1 MVLRNCVRRLRDCVC
16 LFFIFVCCCCN
27 SNKVSA
33 VSETRLIE
41 VGLVGEGS
49 KKKHNKIKTSKYT
62 LLMFLPKNLM
72 EQFRRVVN
80 FYFLIVTVIAVII
93 DSPVSPF
100 TSIAPLSFMVLVTAV
115 KQGYEDWL
123 RHKADNKVNNQIVET
138 IHNGVVKEVRNSRI
152 APGTLVRV
160 KRGKEV
166 PADIVLLCSAGE
178 SGKCFVTTA
187 NLDGETNLKTLRVPP
202 PLVGYPPDSL
212 PQGMRIEVPHPVADL
227 YTFYGRLE
235 IPGQDS
241 LALSTDNLMLRGS
254 RVKNTEWAIGCAVYT
269 GEETKLALNSKYT
282 GNKFSSC
289 ESAVN
294 SFLGLFIFI
303 LVFEI
308 SISLLFKI
316 LIEGR
321 NSGRDVY
328 LGPGTRYPAP
338 LASIFQD
345 LFSFLL
351 LYYYI
356 IPMSLYV
363 TIELYKFIGA
373 LFIGWDEELRC
384 EETGQPAMANTSDL
398 NEELGQVE
406 VLFSDKTGTLTK
418 NLMVFKAC
426 SIKGHVYEEKDAR
439 LYDIERFDEPVDV
452 PLQTDIKFFFTIL
465 ALCHSV
471 QISSEDMKKLSARLS
486 GNMQLRN
493 FFRRKKLNRAGTDGS
508 TESPNSN
515 GVLNTLTWSA
525 LLNVNGSKMDYQGSS
540 PDEKALVEAAD
551 RVGVTFLGEEGNN
564 LILKVGDHTHMYERL
579 QVIEFTSERKR
590 MSIIV
595 KDKDGKI
602 WLFCKGAE
610 SSVFPICKDSVMVEE
625 TNRDINVF
633 ANKGLRT
640 LAVAYREIPHEEY
653 DRVTESIKRID
664 GRSAEALQQV
674 TQQFKVLE
682 QQLTLV
688 GATAVEDCLQDD
700 VADTLASLR
709 RAGIRTWVLTGDKG
723 HQQLLASH
731 HVPFHQVETAIN
743 VAQSCSHISESDRR
757 MFLVGV
763 RDDVAL
769 QAHFEECRR
778 AASEPSYR
786 DLTLIVDGTSMA
798 GILDTPAAPQFV
810 DLSMKCDAVLC
821 CRLSP
826 IQKAKIVKLI
836 KGSPERPITAA
847 IGDGANDISM
857 IQEAHVGFGIFG
869 KEGHQAARSADFA
882 FTKFSMVKKMLLVM
896 GHWYYQRLAT
906 LIHYFFYKNL
916 VLGNLMLF
924 FQVHTAF
931 STQSIFDSMYLTC
944 YNLVFTSVPCLVL
957 AVTDQRYP
965 ADLLMK
971 NPTLYREIRKNK
983 LMSWWQ
989 FVAWILTALYHSV
1002 VIYGFS
1008 KLLFY
1013 TAVISR
1019 DAKTVDLWCYGA
1031 VLFHLMMLV
1040 VSLKLWLQA
1049 RYHTLVFVASILLS
1063 VIGYV
1068 VFNTTYSMFNLQI
1081 DGDVLGTY
1089 TRLLTSPSFGFLN
1102 CLVIVAT
1109 LSPDYCARLI
1119 SDKRGLRYLSTGI
1132 ASLQRVFTTRL

>member
-1 MVLRNCVRRLRDCVC
+1 MVLGNGVRRLRECVC
-16 LFFIFVCCCCN
+16 ALFVFICCCCA

-33 VSETRLIE
+33 AAETRLIE
-41 VGLVGEGS
+41 VGAADERS

-80 FYFLIVTVIAVII
+80 FYFLIVTVIAVVI

-100 TSIAPLSFMVLVTAV
+100 TSIAPLSFMVLVTAM

-138 IHNGVVKEVRNSRI
+138 VRNGVINKVRNSSI

-160 KRGKEV
+160 RRGREV
-166 PADIVLLCSAGE
+166 PADLVLLCAADGA
-178 SGKCFVTTA
+178 GKCYVTTA

-202 PLVGYPPDSL
+202 PLVGYTPDIL
-212 PQGMRIEVPHPVADL
+212 PHGMRIEVPHPVADL

-241 LALSTDNLMLRGS
+241 LALGTDNLMLRGS

-269 GEETKLALNSKYT
+269 GEETKLALNSKYS

-294 SFLGLFIFI
+294 SFLVLFI
-303 LVFEI
+303 LLLLFEI
-308 SISLLFKI
+308 SISMVFKVI
-316 LIEGR
+316 IEKR
-321 NSGRDVY
+321 HPERDVF
-328 LGPGTRYPAP
+328 LGPGTKYPPSVATV
-338 LASIFQD
+338 LQD

-384 EETGQPAMANTSDL
+384 EETGRPAIANTSDL

-426 SIKGHVYEEKDAR
+426 SIGGRVYEEKESR
-439 LYDIERFDEPVDV
+439 LYDIERFDEPADTF
-452 PLQTDIKFFFTIL
+452 QTDIKFFFTIL

-486 GNMQLRN
+486 GNGNMQLMN
-493 FFRRKKLNRAGTDGS
+493 FFRRKKLNRGTIGNVNNVN
-508 TESPNSN
+508 ENKP
-515 GVLNTLTWSA
+515 GVLNTIAWNS
-525 LLNVNGSKMDYQGSS
+525 LLRDTGSKMDYQASS

-564 LILKVGDHTHMYERL
+564 LVIKVGDDTEMYERL
-579 QVIEFTSERKR
+579 QLIEFTSERKR
-590 MSIIV
+590 MSVIV
-595 KDKDGKI
+595 RDKNGKI

-610 SSVFPICKDSVMVEE
+610 SSVFPICKDTVMIEE
-625 TNRDINVF
+625 TNRDINAF
-633 ANKGLRT
+633 ANRGLRT
-640 LAVAYREIPHEEY
+640 LAVAYREIPYEEY
-653 DRVTESIKRID
+653 ARVTEAIKRID
-664 GRSAEALQQV
+664 GKSASALQQV
-674 TQQFKVLE
+674 TLQYRVLE
-682 QQLTLV
+682 HQLTLV

-700 VADTLASLR
+700 VSDTLASLR
-709 RAGIRTWVLTGDKG
+709 RAGIRTWVLTGDK
-723 HQQLLASH
+723 
-731 HVPFHQVETAIN
+731 VETAIN
-743 VAQSCSHISESDRR
+743 VAQSCSHISENDRR
-757 MFLVGV
+757 MFLIGV
-763 RDDVAL
+763 KDELAL
-769 QAHFEECRR
+769 QAHLEECQRTIL
-778 AASEPSYR
+778 EPSYR
-786 DLTLIVDGTSMA
+786 DLTLIVDGTSMSC
-798 GILDTPAAPQFV
+798 ILDTPAAPAFV
-810 DLSMKCDAVLC
+810 DVSLKCNAVLC

-836 KGSPERPITAA
+836 KNSPEKPVTAA

-916 VLGNLMLF
+916 VLGNIMLF
-924 FQVHTAF
+924 FQVHSAF
-931 STQSIFDSMYLTC
+931 STQSIYDSMYLTL
-944 YNLVFTSVPCLVL
+944 YNLLFTSVPCLVL
-957 AVTDQRYP
+957 AVTDQRWP
-965 ADLLMK
+965 QALLMK
-971 NPTLYREIRKNK
+971 NPTLYREIRKNR
-983 LMSWWQ
+983 LMSWWN
-989 FVAWILTALYHSV
+989 FLAWLLSSVYHSV
-1002 VIYGFS
+1002 LIYGFS
-1008 KLLFY
+1008 KLVFMSS
-1013 TAVISR
+1013 VINT
-1019 DAKTVDLWCYGA
+1019 DAKTVDLWCFGA
-1031 VLFHLMMLV
+1031 VLFHMMMLV
-1040 VSLKLWLQA
+1040 VSLRLWLQA
-1049 RYHTLVFVASILLS
+1049 RYHTLVFVLTLLLS
-1063 VIGYV
+1063 MLCYVI
-1068 VFNTTYSMFNLQI
+1068 FNTIYSLFYFEI

-1089 TRLLTSPSFGFLN
+1089 IRLLTSPSFGFLN
-1102 CLVIVAT
+1102 CLMIVAA
-1109 LSPDYCARLI
+1109 LAPDYCARYI
-1119 SDKRGLRYLSTGI
+1119 TDSRGLRHFNTGV
-1132 ASLQRVFTTRL
+1132 ATVQRVFSTRL

>member
-1 MVLRNCVRRLRDCVC
+1 MVLSNSVRRLRECVC
-16 LFFIFVCCCCN
+16 ALFIFICCCFN
-27 SNKVSA
+27 SNKVSSA
-33 VSETRLIE
+33 SETRLIE
-41 VGLVGEGS
+41 VGLVSENG

-72 EQFRRVVN
+72 EQFRRIVN

-138 IHNGVVKEVRNSRI
+138 VQNNMIKQVRNSTI

-160 KRGKEV
+160 KRGREV

-202 PLVGYPPDSL
+202 SLVGYTPDIL
-212 PQGMRIEVPHPVADL
+212 PNGMRIEVPHPVADL

-241 LALSTDNLMLRGS
+241 LVLTTDNLMLRGS

-269 GEETKLALNSKYT
+269 GEETKLALNSKYS

-294 SFLGLFIFI
+294 SFLVLFIFL
-303 LVFEI
+303 LVFEM
-308 SISLLFKI
+308 SLSMLLK
-316 LIEGR
+316 LYIEGR
-321 NSGRDVY
+321 NSGRNVY
-328 LGPGTRYPAP
+328 LGPGMRYPTP
-338 LASIFQD
+338 ISSILQD

-384 EETGQPAMANTSDL
+384 EETGRPAIANTSDL

-426 SIKGHVYEEKDAR
+426 SIKGHMYEEKDSR
-439 LYDIERFDEPVDV
+439 LYDTGRFDEPVDTF
-452 PLQTDIKFFFTIL
+452 QTDIKFFFMIL

-486 GNMQLRN
+486 GTGNLQLMN
-493 FFRRKKLNRAGTDGS
+493 FFRRKKLNRGNIIDNGS
-508 TESPNSN
+508 SNSN
-515 GVLNTLTWSA
+515 GVINHLTWNA
-525 LLNVNGSKMDYQGSS
+525 LLNETGSKMDYQGSS

-564 LILKVGDHTHMYERL
+564 LLIKIGDHTEIFERL
-579 QVIEFTSERKR
+579 QLIEFTSERKR

-595 KDKDGKI
+595 RDKDGKI

-610 SSVFPICKDSVMVEE
+610 SSVFPICKNTVMIED
-625 TNRDINVF
+625 TNRDINLF

-640 LAVAYREIPHEEY
+640 LAIAYREIPQEEY
-653 DRVTESIKRID
+653 ARVTESIKHID
-664 GRSAEALQQV
+664 GKTAEALQQV
-674 TQQFKVLE
+674 TQQYRVME
-682 QQLTLV
+682 QNLTLV

-709 RAGIRTWVLTGDKG
+709 RAGINTWVLTGDK
-723 HQQLLASH
+723 
-731 HVPFHQVETAIN
+731 VETAIN
-743 VAQSCSHISESDRR
+743 VAQSCSHISENDRR
-757 MFLVGV
+757 MFLIGV
-763 RDDVAL
+763 KDDTAL
-769 QAHFEECRR
+769 QAHLEECKRTIQ
-778 AASEPSYR
+778 EPSYR
-786 DLTLIVDGTSMA
+786 DLTLIVDGTSMSC
-798 GILDTPAAPQFV
+798 ILDTPAAPAFV
-810 DLSMKCDAVLC
+810 EVSLKCSAVLC

-836 KGSPERPITAA
+836 KNSPTRPITAA

-916 VLGNLMLF
+916 VLGNIMLF
-924 FQVHTAF
+924 FQVHCAF
-931 STQSIFDSMYLTC
+931 STQSIYDSMYLTL
-944 YNLVFTSVPCLVL
+944 YNMVFTSVPCIIL
-957 AVTDQRYP
+957 AVTDQRWP
-965 ADLLMK
+965 ANLLMK
-971 NPTLYREIRKNK
+971 NPTLYRQIKNNK
-983 LMSWWQ
+983 LMSWWY
-989 FVAWILTALYHSV
+989 FLAWILTSVYHSV
-1002 VIYGFS
+1002 LIYGFS
-1008 KLLFY
+1008 KLTLLSS
-1013 TAVISR
+1013 VING
-1019 DAKTVDLWCYGA
+1019 DGKNVDLWSFGA
-1031 VLFHLMMLV
+1031 ILFHLMMLV

-1049 RYHTLVFVASILLS
+1049 RYHTLLFVVSILLS
-1063 VIGYV
+1063 VLSYII
-1068 VFNTTYSMFNLQI
+1068 FNTIYSLIYLQM

-1089 TRLLTSPSFGFLN
+1089 TRLLMSPSFWFLN
-1102 CLVIVAT
+1102 CLVVVAT
-1109 LSPDYCARLI
+1109 LAPDYCARLV
-1119 SDKRGLRYLSTGI
+1119 SDSRGLRHLNSGI
-1132 ASLQRVFTTRL
+1132 ASIQRVFSTRL

>member
-1 MVLRNCVRRLRDCVC
+1 MVLSNGVRRLRECVC
-16 LFFIFVCCCCN
+16 AFFVFICCCCG

-41 VGLVGEGS
+41 VGVVNERS

-80 FYFLIVTVIAVII
+80 FYFLIVTVIAIII
-93 DSPVSPF
+93 DSPVSPL

-138 IHNGVVKEVRNSRI
+138 VHKGVIKEVRNSAI

-166 PADIVLLCSAGE
+166 PADMVLLCSSGE
-178 SGKCFVTTA
+178 GAKCFVTTA

-202 PLVGYPPDSL
+202 PLVGYSPDIL
-212 PQGMRIEVPHPVADL
+212 PQGMRIEVPHPVTDL

-235 IPGQDS
+235 IPGKNS
-241 LALSTDNLMLRGS
+241 LALSIDNIMLRGS
-254 RVKNTEWAIGCAVYT
+254 RVKNTEWAIGCAIYT
-269 GEETKLALNSKYT
+269 GEETKLALNSKYS

-289 ESAVN
+289 EYAVN
-294 SFLGLFIFI
+294 GFQVLFIFL
-303 LVFEI
+303 LVFEM
-308 SISLLFKI
+308 SMSMLLKL

-321 NSGRDVY
+321 NPGMDVY
-328 LGPGTRYPAP
+328 LGPGTRYSATV
-338 LASIFQD
+338 ASILQD

-373 LFIGWDEELRC
+373 LFIGWDEELCC
-384 EETGQPAMANTSDL
+384 EETGRPAIANTSDL

-426 SIKGHVYEEKDAR
+426 SINGHVYEEKDSR
-439 LYDIERFDEPVDV
+439 LYDTERFDNPVDT
-452 PLQTDIKFFFTIL
+452 LETDIKFFFTIL

-471 QISSEDMKKLSARLS
+471 QISNEDMKKLSARLS
-486 GNMQLRN
+486 GTGNLQLMN
-493 FFRRKKLNRAGTDGS
+493 FFRRKKLNKDSDSG
-508 TESPNSN
+508 NSN
-515 GVLNTLTWSA
+515 SHGVLSNSTLNS
-525 LLNVNGSKMDYQGSS
+525 LMNENGSKMDYQASS

-551 RVGVTFLGEEGNN
+551 RMGVTFLGEEGNN
-564 LILKVGDHTHMYERL
+564 LILKVGEHTEMYERL
-579 QVIEFTSERKR
+579 QIIEFTSERKR
-590 MSIIV
+590 MSVIV
-595 KDKDGKI
+595 RDKDGKI

-610 SSVFPICKDSVMVEE
+610 SSVFPICKDTVMVDE

-640 LAVAYREIPHEEY
+640 LAVAYREISLEEY
-653 DRVTESIKRID
+653 ETVMESVKGAD
-664 GRSAEALQQV
+664 VSSAAGLQRA
-674 TQQFKVLE
+674 TQQFRALE
-682 QQLTLV
+682 RRLTLA
-688 GATAVEDCLQDD
+688 GATAVEDRLQDD
-700 VADTLASLR
+700 VADTLAALR
-709 RAGIRTWVLTGDKG
+709 RAGLRTWVLTGDK
-723 HQQLLASH
+723 
-731 HVPFHQVETAIN
+731 VETAIN
-743 VAQSCSHISESDRR
+743 VAQSCSHISENDKR
-757 MFLVGV
+757 MFLIGV
-763 RDDVAL
+763 QDDTAL
-769 QAHFEECRR
+769 QAHLEDFQRTVL
-778 AASEPSYR
+778 EPSYR
-786 DLTLIVDGTSMA
+786 DLTLIVDGTSM
-798 GILDTPAAPQFV
+798 GCILDTPAAPDFV
-810 DLSMKCDAVLC
+810 DISLKCNAVLC

-836 KGSPERPITAA
+836 KNSPERPITAA

-931 STQSIFDSMYLTC
+931 STQSVFDSMYLTL
-944 YNLVFTSVPCLVL
+944 YNLLFTSVPCLAL
-957 AVTDQRYP
+957 AVTDQRWP
-965 ADLLMK
+965 ASLLSK
-971 NPTLYREIRKNK
+971 NPTLYRVNRKNN
-983 LMSWWQ
+983 LMSWWN
-989 FVAWILTALYHSV
+989 FFAWILAAVYHSL

-1008 KLLFY
+1008 YMMFKIS
-1013 TAVISR
+1013 VISS
-1019 DAKTVDLWCYGA
+1019 DAKTVDLWCFGA
-1031 VLFHLMMLV
+1031 VLFHLMIV
-1040 VSLKLWLQA
+1040 IVNLKLWLQA
-1049 RYHTLVFVASILLS
+1049 RYHTVILVLS
-1063 VIGYV
+1063 VVLSVLGYII
-1068 VFNTTYSMFNLQI
+1068 FNTVYSIIYLQI

-1089 TRLLTSPSFGFLN
+1089 TRLLTSPAFGFLN
-1102 CLVIVAT
+1102 LLVIVAT
-1109 LSPDYCARLI
+1109 LAPDYCARLI
-1119 SDKRGLRYLSTGI
+1119 SDNGRRRHLSAGI
-1132 ASLQRVFTTRL
+1132 ARLQKVFSTRL